1 MNMPSRLALAFAALA
16 LAGVAQAQEPTVLE
30 PVSLQKQLASPIT
43 RSDMKVLAGVYQME
57 DGRNLRVDGRG
68 LRLRIS
74 LGNDEPVAMARSV
87 DGVWH
92 SANGELHMQFHG
104 ETWGTPDT
112 VLLTMPRRN
121 WSLASVNLR

>member
-1 MNMPSRLALAFAALA
+1 MDQARGL
-16 LAGVAQAQEPTVLE
+16 AQAQETTVLE
-30 PVSLQKQLASPIT
+30 PVSLQKQVSAPVT

-57 DGRNLRVDGRG
+57 DGRLLRVDGQG

-74 LGNDEPVAMARSV
+74 LGNDEAVAMTSSP

-92 SANGELHMQFHG
+92 SANGELRMQFHG
-104 ETWGTPDT
+104 ETWGAPDI
-112 VLLTMPRRN
+112 VVLTMPRKN